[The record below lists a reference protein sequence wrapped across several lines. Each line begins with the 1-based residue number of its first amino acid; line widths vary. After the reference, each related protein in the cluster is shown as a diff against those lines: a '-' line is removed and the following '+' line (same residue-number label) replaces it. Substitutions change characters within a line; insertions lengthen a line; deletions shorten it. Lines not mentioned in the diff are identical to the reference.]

1 MAADGADGAEEARQA
16 AKAAGLRYVH
26 DTMPGIGRSGTAP
39 GFRYLGTDGQ
49 PLDDPKEIARIE
61 ALVIPPAWT
70 DVWIAPTSRAHIQV
84 TGRDAKGRKQ
94 YRYHP
99 KWRAHR
105 DETKYGRMVAFG
117 EALPTI
123 RTRVDEL
130 LAMRGLPREKV
141 LGTVVALLDMT
152 HIRIGNEEYA
162 RDNKTFGLTTM
173 REDHVAVSGATI
185 RFQFRGKAGKEHQVD
200 VRDRRLA
207 RIISRCQELPGQE
220 LFHYLDD
227 EEQPHPI
234 GSDDVNEFLHELTG
248 QGFTAKDFRTWAGTV
263 VASCAL
269 SEAGAA
275 ASDAQGKREVVQAIK
290 AAAAHLGNTPAICRK
305 SYVHPAVIAA
315 YLDGS
320 LFVPRE
326 AHPAAAIPPQPLGL
340 RPEEEAV
347 LDFLRDLALVAA

>member
-1 MAADGADGAEEARQA
+1 MEADGADEARQA
-16 AKAAGLRYVH
+16 AKVAGLRYVH
-26 DTMPGIGRSGTAP
+26 DTMPGIQRTGAAP

-70 DVWIAPTSRAHIQV
+70 EVWIAPIPRAHIQV

-117 EALPTI
+117 EALPSVRI
-123 RTRVDEL
+123 RVDEL
-130 LAMRGLPREKV
+130 LALRGLPREKV

-162 RDNKTFGLTTM
+162 RENQTFGLTTM

-185 RFQFRGKAGKEHQVD
+185 RFHFRGKAGKDHQID
-200 VRDRRLA
+200 VRDQRLA
-207 RIISRCQELPGQE
+207 RIIGRCQELPGQE
-220 LFHYLDD
+220 LFHYLDHD
-227 EEQPHPI
+227 GHARPI

-248 QGFTAKDFRTWAGTV
+248 QDFTAKDFRTWAGTV
-263 VASCAL
+263 VAACAL
-269 SEAGAA
+269 NGVGAA
-275 ASDAQGKREVVQAIK
+275 ASEAQGKREVVAAIK
-290 AAAAHLGNTPAICRK
+290 AAATHLGNTPAICRK

-326 AHPAAAIPPQPLGL
+326 EHPAVAIPPEPLGL
-340 RPEEEAV
+340 RPEEVAV
-347 LDFLRDLALVAA
+347 LDFLRDLALAAA